1 VSRLADQI
9 AGRALAKTTHF
20 DIALEPVGLAKVD
33 VHLRIAHDGAL
44 TAALS
49 FDQPAAAAELK
60 SRAGELQ
67 QALQQAGFDLAEGA
81 LSFDIAGQGGHERG
95 AQAQLFDTWRERTLR
110 AFAALDDV
118 VADHSRSHRP
128 AGSGLDLLI

>member
-9 AGRALAKTTHF
+9 ASRALAKTTQF
-20 DIALEPVGLAKVD
+20 DIALEPAGLGKVD

-60 SRAGELQ
+60 SRASELQ
-67 QALQQAGFDLAEGA
+67 QALQQAGFDLADGA
-81 LSFDIAGQGGHERG
+81 LSFDVASQGGQERG
-95 AQAQLFDTWRERTLR
+95 AQAHLFDSWRERTLR
-110 AFAALDDV
+110 AFAALDE
-118 VADHSRSHRP
+118 VASPSAFSHRP
-128 AGSGLDLLI
+128 AGPGLDLVI